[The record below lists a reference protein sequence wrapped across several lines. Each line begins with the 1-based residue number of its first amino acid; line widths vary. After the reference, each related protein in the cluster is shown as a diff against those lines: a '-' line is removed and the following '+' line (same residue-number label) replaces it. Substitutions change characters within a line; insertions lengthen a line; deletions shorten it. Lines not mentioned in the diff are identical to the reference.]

1 MQRGKKRLQLSSAR
15 DLFANYVQLL
25 LLIRDSP
32 RLHHSYLFGFPDSA
46 YFGYKV
52 NSQMLLTSLLLSIL
66 HMLKDNSSKILL
78 IISRMIQSLSVSSLL
93 SVGGDTVQ
101 LVYWI
106 SNCLFLATIRNQDAQ
121 TAQF

>member
-32 RLHHSYLFGFPDSA
+32 RLHHSYLFGFPDSP

-52 NSQMLLTSLLLSIL
+52 ISQMLLTSLLLSIL

-78 IISRMIQSLSVSSLL
+78 IISRVIQSLSVSSLL

-101 LVYWI
+101 LVY
-106 SNCLFLATIRNQDAQ
+106 
-121 TAQF
+121 